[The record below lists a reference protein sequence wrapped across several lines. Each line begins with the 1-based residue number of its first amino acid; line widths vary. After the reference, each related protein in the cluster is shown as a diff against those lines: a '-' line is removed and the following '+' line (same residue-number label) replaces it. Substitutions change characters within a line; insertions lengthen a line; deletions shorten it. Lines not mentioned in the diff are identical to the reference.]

1 MDTLK
6 KSAFKLHLSLSIIVI
21 LLISGICK
29 WLWYPSP
36 LLWVDGTWVALFI
49 LAAVDITL
57 GPLLTLL
64 LVSSKKSKKELVLDG
79 IIILSIQ
86 ISALFYG
93 LYQIEKERIW
103 GIVHMDDVFHLVAK
117 KELNSQQLDTTYP
130 LPKYNSIHYGM
141 VLNADLATHF
151 QDSVQPLMYSPE
163 KYRALNKAYIE
174 ATSFPQ
180 ENVPLALKEKYAYD
194 KYIFKGLAGK
204 QRDAVV
210 VLNNEMLIVEIALLP
225 AKEA

>member
-117 KELNSQQLDTTYP
+117 KELNSHQLDTSYP

>member
-1 MDTLK
+1 MNNLR
-6 KSAFKLHLSLSIIVI
+6 KSAFQLHLSLSIIVI
-21 LLISGICK
+21 SLITGICQ
-29 WLWYPSP
+29 WLWFPSP
-36 LLWVDGTWVALFI
+36 LLWVDGTWIALLI

-64 LVSSKKSKKELVLDG
+64 LVSDKKSKKELILDG
-79 IIILSIQ
+79 MIILSIQ
-86 ISALFYG
+86 ISALLYG
-93 LYQIEKERIW
+93 LHQIEQERIW
-103 GIVHMDDVFHLVAK
+103 GIVHMDGIFNLVAK
-117 KELNSQQLDTTYP
+117 KELNSHQLDTSYP